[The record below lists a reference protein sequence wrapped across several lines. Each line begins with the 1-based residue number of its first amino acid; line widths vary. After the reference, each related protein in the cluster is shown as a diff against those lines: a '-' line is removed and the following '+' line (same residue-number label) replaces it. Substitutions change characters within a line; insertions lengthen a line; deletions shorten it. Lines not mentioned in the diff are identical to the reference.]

1 MKLRELFKE
10 NISDK
15 DIQRLKQD
23 AAQIKA
29 MKDSGNADLNKLMPM
44 MKNMAYTAARA
55 DMGSKLLEFMQKM
68 AGAIKKGID
77 TNQYSPNDLPTMQKA
92 YDSIMSQ
99 MPELQKMAADSK
111 ALALQYGRTD
121 REKASLDDKGNY
133 KGTNIKPTAQQAQQL
148 ARNEG
153 SPVDDVKVGLPADSY
168 KVQKGDNIARIYKKF
183 KDTNFNGYSMRD
195 AASLLM
201 DINPEIKDPNMI
213 YPGMVIKMPFQ
224 YMDPRTKS
232 RMDRGADYGENS
244 IPENTNASSI
254 ATVSG
259 NVGPMQSRNM
269 YNADGTMKNGAD
281 FGNLLGGKKKSKKTK
296 KA

>member
-148 ARNEG
+148 ARNEEKT
-153 SPVDDVKVGLPADSY
+153 KVPDYSKMIQHIHPKGAKNMKLP
-168 KVQKGDNIARIYKKF
+168 
-183 KDTNFNGYSMRD
+183 
-195 AASLLM
+195 
-201 DINPEIKDPNMI
+201 E
-213 YPGMVIKMPFQ
+213 PGMSSDEPPMNPNDVEREKRRASGMPSGATPKKQ
-224 YMDPRTKS
+224 KNKKQTYTKPIIPNNLKF
-232 RMDRGADYGENS
+232 NS

-259 NVGPMQSRNM
+259 NVGTMQSRNM

>member
-148 ARNEG
+148 ARNEE
-153 SPVDDVKVGLPADSY
+153 SPMNPNDVEREKRRASNMPSGATP
-168 KVQKGDNIARIYKKF
+168 KKQKNKKQTYT
-183 KDTNFNGYSMRD
+183 KP
-195 AASLLM
+195 
-201 DINPEIKDPNMI
+201 IIPNNL
-213 YPGMVIKMPFQ
+213 KF
-224 YMDPRTKS
+224 
-232 RMDRGADYGENS
+232 NS

>member
-1 MKLRELFKE
+1 MKVYE
-10 NISDK
+10 I
-15 DIQRLKQD
+15 
-23 AAQIKA
+23 
-29 MKDSGNADLNKLMPM
+29 
-44 MKNMAYTAARA
+44 
-55 DMGSKLLEFMQKM
+55 LEK
-68 AGAIKKGID
+68 
-77 TNQYSPNDLPTMQKA
+77 
-92 YDSIMSQ
+92 
-99 MPELQKMAADSK
+99 
-111 ALALQYGRTD
+111 
-121 REKASLDDKGNY
+121 
-133 KGTNIKPTAQQAQQL
+133 
-148 ARNEG
+148 
-153 SPVDDVKVGLPADSY
+153 SPVDDIKVGLPADSY

-183 KDTNFNGYSMRD
+183 KDTNFSGYSMRD